1 MTTLLRLM
9 GASIMGILD
18 PVPSSVP
25 SPMTDDEA
33 AWVRASAWTK
43 GLRRI
48 EDAYPRGFFRW
59 ARASA
64 EPAIPA
70 PRATTPSATA
80 PTAPAP
86 TRMPG
91 PSRTTAALSL
101 Q

>member
-25 SPMTDDEA
+25 SPMTNDEA
-33 AWVRASAWTK
+33 AWVRANAWTK

-59 ARASA
+59 CSCERGTCHPCAVR
-64 EPAIPA
+64 A
-70 PRATTPSATA
+70 PRGRPRARRRRPRRDRPP
-80 PTAPAP
+80 PTAA
-86 TRMPG
+86 
-91 PSRTTAALSL
+91 
-101 Q
+101 